1 MIGDNSRF
9 TQSRE
14 DLTKALAECLGRP
27 IVASPQT
34 TSDARQEQRRAFV
47 ALWLYSFFLLIF
59 ASASLYSAWSG
70 FGSSDWGWFW
80 IAAVLPFLLSALL
93 FCASAY
99 SAWRRHHPKPE
110 TSDAS
115 KLSVRKLRAAALTQ
129 DETLAPPLK
138 PANTLDASP
147 IAAPTTSVFRVLPG
161 QRRYQMTLLAAQAF
175 STGPYIFIVLLQ
187 TATHSPWIFSW
198 QGLVCV
204 PITLALSLWGTIQLI
219 QKVRPFRVT
228 VGEDGLRWREGRR
241 KRFLPWD
248 EARAWCVVFLAPERP
263 RGLSATL
270 SWPNSIRSQPMTAL
284 YALIGENAS
293 LTWYYQAKPAYAA
306 RDSQALAQTIQ
317 TKVGLP
323 LRNLT
328 ASSEQLYDQLR
339 RERGR
344 AKQATLET
352 KDGPAS
358 NSDMAPPV
366 ASTAFIFTLSTL
378 IVLAGILTPFAQQ
391 QYYGGQM
398 QQLEAAQPQ
407 IRDPLTSDALGWTV
421 APPDK
426 ADTFSFTSK
435 GYASERACCNVTS
448 RVPGTMS
455 DGLLEVGMRDD
466 AVYEFDSAGLLFRAD
481 KSAHSVL
488 VFTIS
493 PDQRWY
499 LRQFT
504 LGDDGSLSQERE
516 LRSEGFLI
524 GVGAIRKGQNAMNR
538 LAVLMNGPTY
548 SFFINGQYVGG
559 YRADDLPQ
567 AGQVGVYV
575 EYSSGPVTFS
585 DLLISPAP
593 ESV

>member
-1 MIGDNSRF
+1 MSGTARGSIA
-9 TQSRE
+9 TY
-14 DLTKALAECLGRP
+14 DLRCAGGG
-27 IVASPQT
+27 
-34 TSDARQEQRRAFV
+34 QRRALV
-47 ALWLYSFFLLIF
+47 SAWLYSFFLLIF
-59 ASASLYSAWSG
+59 ASASLYSTWSG
-70 FGSSDWGWFW
+70 FGPNDWGWFW
-80 IAAVLPFLLSALL
+80 TAAVLSFLLSALL
-93 FCASAY
+93 FFASAY
-99 SAWRRHHPKPE
+99 SAWRKHHPKPA

-115 KLSVRKLRAAALTQ
+115 KLNVRKLRVAVLTQ
-129 DETLAPPLK
+129 DETLAPSLI
-138 PANTLDASP
+138 PANTPDTTP
-147 IAAPTTSVFRVLPG
+147 IATPTTSVFRVLPG
-161 QRRYQMTLLAAQAF
+161 QRRFQMTMLAAQAF
-175 STGPYIFIVLLQ
+175 GTGPYTFIVLLQ
-187 TATHSPWIFSW
+187 AATHSPWIFSW
-198 QGLVCV
+198 QGLVWI
-204 PITLALSLWGTIQLI
+204 PITLMLGWWYTFQLVR
-219 QKVRPFRVT
+219 KTRPFRVT

-241 KRFLPWD
+241 KRFLPWS
-248 EARAWCVVFLAPERP
+248 EARAWCVIYLAPERP
-263 RGLSATL
+263 RGFSATL
-270 SWPNSIRSQPMTAL
+270 SWPDSIRAQPMTAL

-352 KDGPAS
+352 KDDLAS
-358 NSDMAPPV
+358 EASATPPIV
-366 ASTAFIFTLSTL
+366 SATLIFVSSTL
-378 IVLAGILTPFAQQ
+378 VVLAGILTPFAQQ
-391 QYYGGQM
+391 QYYGAQV
-398 QQLEAAQPQ
+398 QQLEAAYPQ
-407 IRDPLTSDALGWTV
+407 IRDPLTSDTLGWTP
-421 APPDK
+421 APPDNV
-426 ADTFSFTSK
+426 DTFTFTQD
-435 GYASERACCNVTS
+435 GYASSRVCCFVIS
-448 RVPGTMS
+448 RVPQTIGN
-455 DGLLEVGMRDD
+455 GLLEVSMRDD

-481 KSAHSVL
+481 NNAHSAL
-488 VFTIS
+488 VFAIS

-548 SFFINGQYVGG
+548 SFFINGQCIGG